1 MEYMGNQN
9 FWEQKF
15 LSRSDSQ
22 LPPETILIEDAAFFK
37 EKGSVLDLACGDG
50 RNALFLAGNGFE
62 VTAVD
67 FSEAALSRLKRF
79 AEKER
84 LTVYTQQ
91 MDLCCEENFDSLG
104 KFDMIVCNHYR
115 LLSKTAMQLKK
126 HLTKNGILWL
136 NGFAECP
143 QDNAD
148 TFFGNMGKIVCK
160 LKTIEPNAR
169 IFVVTPQLRGEAC
182 DKDIRYIASELAK
195 LCDMFDF
202 TYLLDMT
209 AHAPVYDAEMRKS
222 FGLGFHP
229 NPMGYYA
236 YALMVANYIDYVI
249 RSNPREFATIPFVGT
264 SLKNKDYK

>member
-15 LSRSDSQ
+15 LSRPDSQ

-50 RNALFLAGNGFE
+50 RNVLFLAGNGFE

-126 HLTKNGILWL
+126 HLTKSGVLWI

-143 QDNAD
+143 QDNPAIRQSD
-148 TFFGNMGKIVCK
+148 LYLQIGYQLEDEREYQVGEHKFIRLI
-160 LKTIEPNAR
+160 LKTEGAD
-169 IFVVTPQLRGEAC
+169 C
-182 DKDIRYIASELAK
+182 
-195 LCDMFDF
+195 
-202 TYLLDMT
+202 
-209 AHAPVYDAEMRKS
+209 
-222 FGLGFHP
+222 
-229 NPMGYYA
+229 
-236 YALMVANYIDYVI
+236 
-249 RSNPREFATIPFVGT
+249 
-264 SLKNKDYK
+264 

>member
-1 MEYMGNQN
+1 MEYMGNRN

-15 LSRSDSQ
+15 LSRPDSQ

-67 FSEAALSRLKRF
+67 FSEAALNRLKRF

-115 LLSKTAMQLKK
+115 LLYKTAMQLKK

-143 QDNAD
+143 QDNPAIRQSD
-148 TFFGNMGKIVCK
+148 LIVK
-160 LKTIEPNAR
+160 KDYLQIGYQLEDEKEYQVGEHKFIRLILKTEGAD
-169 IFVVTPQLRGEAC
+169 C
-182 DKDIRYIASELAK
+182 
-195 LCDMFDF
+195 
-202 TYLLDMT
+202 
-209 AHAPVYDAEMRKS
+209 
-222 FGLGFHP
+222 
-229 NPMGYYA
+229 
-236 YALMVANYIDYVI
+236 
-249 RSNPREFATIPFVGT
+249 
-264 SLKNKDYK
+264 

>member
-1 MEYMGNQN
+1 MEYMGNRN

-37 EKGSVLDLACGDG
+37 KKGSVLDLACGDG

-67 FSEAALSRLKRF
+67 FSEAALNRLKRF

-91 MDLCCEENFDSLG
+91 IDLCCEENFDSLG

-126 HLTKNGILWL
+126 HLTKNGVLWI

-143 QDNAD
+143 QDSPAIRQSD
-148 TFFGNMGKIVCK
+148 LIVK
-160 LKTIEPNAR
+160 EDYLQIGYQLEDEKEYQVREHKFIRLILKTEG
-169 IFVVTPQLRGEAC
+169 VDC
-182 DKDIRYIASELAK
+182 
-195 LCDMFDF
+195 
-202 TYLLDMT
+202 
-209 AHAPVYDAEMRKS
+209 
-222 FGLGFHP
+222 
-229 NPMGYYA
+229 
-236 YALMVANYIDYVI
+236 
-249 RSNPREFATIPFVGT
+249 
-264 SLKNKDYK
+264 

>member
-1 MEYMGNQN
+1 MEGKTMEYMGNQN

-15 LSRSDSQ
+15 LSRPDSQ

-67 FSEAALSRLKRF
+67 FSEAALNRLKRF
-79 AEKER
+79 AEKKR

-115 LLSKTAMQLKK
+115 LLYKTAMQLKK

-143 QDNAD
+143 QDNPAIRQSD
-148 TFFGNMGKIVCK
+148 LIVK
-160 LKTIEPNAR
+160 EDYLQIGYQLEDEKEYQVGEHKFIRLILKTES
-169 IFVVTPQLRGEAC
+169 VDC
-182 DKDIRYIASELAK
+182 
-195 LCDMFDF
+195 
-202 TYLLDMT
+202 
-209 AHAPVYDAEMRKS
+209 
-222 FGLGFHP
+222 
-229 NPMGYYA
+229 
-236 YALMVANYIDYVI
+236 
-249 RSNPREFATIPFVGT
+249 
-264 SLKNKDYK
+264 

>member
-1 MEYMGNQN
+1 MEGKTMEYMGNRN

-15 LSRSDSQ
+15 LSRPDSQ
-22 LPPETILIEDAAFFK
+22 LPPETILIEDAAFFR

-67 FSEAALSRLKRF
+67 FSEAALRRLKRF

-126 HLTKNGILWL
+126 HLTKNGVLWI

-143 QDNAD
+143 QDNPAIRQSD
-148 TFFGNMGKIVCK
+148 LIVK
-160 LKTIEPNAR
+160 EDYLQIGYQLEDEKEYQVEEHKFIRLILKTEGAD
-169 IFVVTPQLRGEAC
+169 C
-182 DKDIRYIASELAK
+182 
-195 LCDMFDF
+195 
-202 TYLLDMT
+202 
-209 AHAPVYDAEMRKS
+209 
-222 FGLGFHP
+222 
-229 NPMGYYA
+229 
-236 YALMVANYIDYVI
+236 
-249 RSNPREFATIPFVGT
+249 
-264 SLKNKDYK
+264 

>member
-1 MEYMGNQN
+1 MEYMGNRN

-91 MDLCCEENFDSLG
+91 MDLCCEENFDFLG

-126 HLTKNGILWL
+126 HLTKNGVLWI
-136 NGFAECP
+136 NCFVACA
-143 QDNAD
+143 QDNLAIRQSD
-148 TFFGNMGKIVCK
+148 LIVK
-160 LKTIEPNAR
+160 ENYLQIGYQLEDEKEYQVGEHKFIRLILKTEGAD
-169 IFVVTPQLRGEAC
+169 C
-182 DKDIRYIASELAK
+182 
-195 LCDMFDF
+195 
-202 TYLLDMT
+202 
-209 AHAPVYDAEMRKS
+209 
-222 FGLGFHP
+222 
-229 NPMGYYA
+229 
-236 YALMVANYIDYVI
+236 
-249 RSNPREFATIPFVGT
+249 
-264 SLKNKDYK
+264 

>member
-1 MEYMGNQN
+1 MEYMGNRN

-62 VTAVD
+62 ITAVD
-67 FSEAALSRLKRF
+67 FSEAALRRLKRF

-104 KFDMIVCNHYR
+104 NFDMIVCNHYR
-115 LLSKTAMQLKK
+115 LLYKTAMQLKK
-126 HLTKNGILWL
+126 HLTKNGILWI

-143 QDNAD
+143 QDNPAIRQSDLIVKEDYLQIGYQLAD
-148 TFFGNMGKIVCK
+148 EKEYQVGEHKFIRLI
-160 LKTIEPNAR
+160 LKTEG
-169 IFVVTPQLRGEAC
+169 VDC
-182 DKDIRYIASELAK
+182 
-195 LCDMFDF
+195 
-202 TYLLDMT
+202 
-209 AHAPVYDAEMRKS
+209 
-222 FGLGFHP
+222 
-229 NPMGYYA
+229 
-236 YALMVANYIDYVI
+236 
-249 RSNPREFATIPFVGT
+249 
-264 SLKNKDYK
+264 